1 MSGGKKGFPEL
12 LDDAIDNPAFELL
25 GGYHLF
31 LRRFLI
37 PLILA
42 ILFLFIYDLFDNL
55 IFSAIITGLSVGPI
69 INLERYLACLLYTSP
84 SPRD

>member
-1 MSGGKKGFPEL
+1 MSGRKKGFPEL

-55 IFSAIITGLSVGPI
+55 IFSSIITGLSVGPI
-69 INLERYLACLLYTSP
+69 INLERYLAVRKL
-84 SPRD
+84 RK

>member
-69 INLERYLACLLYTSP
+69 INLERYLAVRKL
-84 SPRD
+84 RK

>member
-12 LDDAIDNPAFELL
+12 LDDAIENPAFELL

-69 INLERYLACLLYTSP
+69 INLERYLAVRKL
-84 SPRD
+84 RK

>member
-12 LDDAIDNPAFELL
+12 LDDAIENPAFELL

-42 ILFLFIYDLFDNL
+42 LLFLFVYDLFDNL
-55 IFSAIITGLSVGPI
+55 IFSSISTGLSVGPI
-69 INLERYLACLLYTSP
+69 INLERYLAVRKL
-84 SPRD
+84 RK

>member
-37 PLILA
+37 PIILA
-42 ILFLFIYDLFDNL
+42 ILFLFVYDLFDNVL
-55 IFSAIITGLSVGPI
+55 FAAIITGLSVGPI
-69 INLERYLACLLYTSP
+69 INLERYLAIIKQ
-84 SPRD
+84 RK

>member
-42 ILFLFIYDLFDNL
+42 ILFLFVHDLFDNI

-69 INLERYLACLLYTSP
+69 INLERYLAVRKL
-84 SPRD
+84 RK

>member
-1 MSGGKKGFPEL
+1 MSGRKKGFPEL

-55 IFSAIITGLSVGPI
+55 IFSSIITGLSVGPI
-69 INLERYLACLLYTSP
+69 INLEKYLAVRKL
-84 SPRD
+84 RK

>member
-42 ILFLFIYDLFDNL
+42 ILFLFIYDLFNNI

-69 INLERYLACLLYTSP
+69 INLERYLAVRKL
-84 SPRD
+84 RK

>member
-25 GGYHLF
+25 GVYHLF
-31 LRRFLI
+31 LRRFII

-42 ILFLFIYDLFDNL
+42 ILFLFVYDLFDNI
-55 IFSAIITGLSVGPI
+55 IFSSIITGLSVGPI
-69 INLERYLACLLYTSP
+69 INLERYLAVRKL
-84 SPRD
+84 RK

>member
-31 LRRFLI
+31 FRRFLI

-42 ILFLFIYDLFDNL
+42 ILFLFVYDLFDNVL
-55 IFSAIITGLSVGPI
+55 FAAIITGLSVGPI
-69 INLERYLACLLYTSP
+69 INLERYLAIIKQ
-84 SPRD
+84 RK

>member
-42 ILFLFIYDLFDNL
+42 ILFLFIYDLFDNI

-69 INLERYLACLLYTSP
+69 INLERYLAVRKL
-84 SPRD
+84 RK

>member
-42 ILFLFIYDLFDNL
+42 ILFLFIYDLFHNI

-69 INLERYLACLLYTSP
+69 INLERYLAVRKL
-84 SPRD
+84 RK